1 MADGRANN
9 GGYRA
14 PANPAPVSGPGA
26 LSKRTD
32 GGPGARQAASKLPN
46 AKYGEQKDFQ
56 EIQSGAP
63 MEKGGAPV
71 GTLGE
76 PATPTPSAPPPPLD
90 APSQRPGE
98 VVTSGADAG
107 AGLGSDA
114 LGLLDYGQLAANDLS
129 YVLKYLPD
137 LQFAVDMNPDTPTST
152 LAYIRFLRSQV

>member
-1 MADGRANN
+1 MADGRATN
-9 GGYRA
+9 GGYRQ

-32 GGPGARQAASKLPN
+32 GGPGARQAASKLTD
-46 AKYGEQKDFQ
+46 AKYGEQKQFQ

-76 PATPTPSAPPPPLD
+76 APVPTPPPPTLD
-90 APSQRPGE
+90 APSMRPGE

-107 AGLGSDA
+107 GGVGSDA

-137 LQFAVDMNPDTPTST
+137 LQFAVDMNPETPTST

>member
-9 GGYRA
+9 GGYRQ

-46 AKYGEQKDFQ
+46 AKYGEQKNFQ

-76 PATPTPSAPPPPLD
+76 SPTPTPPPPGLD
-90 APSQRPGE
+90 APSARPGE
-98 VVTSGADAG
+98 PVTSGADAG
-107 AGLGSDA
+107 GGLGSDA
-114 LGLLDYGQLAANDLS
+114 LGLLDFSQLSANDLT
-129 YVLKYLPD
+129 YMLKYLPA
-137 LQFAVDMNPDTPTST
+137 LQYTVDMNPDTPTST